1 MGPTARTLLVVE
13 DDEETLNLYS
23 RALAGGGYEVVW
35 ARSGADTLKLLTR
48 GDTQIALMIVDV
60 VLPGMSGPALVD
72 EVRKIQP
79 DVGAVYVSAYDIVE
93 VKAHGVDP
101 EEVPFLPKP
110 FDTVDLLRAVG
121 EALGETEPA

>member
-1 MGPTARTLLVVE
+1 MDSRDMKVLVVE

-48 GDTQIALMIVDV
+48 SDAPIALMIVDV

-93 VKAHGVDP
+93 VKSHGVDP
-101 EEVPFLPKP
+101 ENVPFLPKP
-110 FDTVDLLRAVG
+110 FDTDDLLRVVG
-121 EALGETEPA
+121 EALGEGKPA